1 MIVKALSFIGNIL
14 TTRAYVTNP
23 AERQVSLKG
32 KVEITIEQYNYIRN
46 IIVNFFNNE
55 KISMFMELIMKKYYV
70 MNTEQ
75 TSQFFNYPEDYIS
88 KEVYFY
94 IFIIIYRKMMN

>member
-1 MIVKALSFIGNIL
+1 MIIKALSFIGNIL

-75 TSQFFNYPEDYIS
+75 ISQFFNYPEDYIS